1 MKLRFTCSECM
12 KEFFA
17 NAAYGTP
24 EDITAVMTSL
34 STVEFKD
41 DGRYE
46 MTCRE
51 GHISIAFL
59 QQLKFEVL
67 FDIGAYAIIDGYYRE
82 AVSSFTSSL
91 ERFYEFFIKVVC
103 ISKDISELKTLD
115 AWKEISNQSERQLGA
130 FIFLHLLELGS
141 KPILLNNNK
150 IKFRN
155 DVIHK
160 GMIPSKDQAM
170 EYGQAVLDVVKPLL
184 KKLKE
189 NYSGAVTT
197 AVFQHLKNIRNPSDN
212 GLPVSTMCLAT
223 ILSLSNAE
231 PAHETLSL
239 SEAISQMRHWQ
250 SILESTFGTQ

>member
-1 MKLRFTCSECM
+1 M

-17 NAAYGTP
+17 NAAQGTP
-24 EDITAVMTSL
+24 EDITAVMSSL

-82 AVSSFTSSL
+82 AVSSFSSSL
-91 ERFYEFFIKVVC
+91 ERFYEFFIRVMC
-103 ISKDISELKTLD
+103 ISKDISELKTLE

-141 KPILLNNNK
+141 KPILLKNDK

-160 GMIPSKDQAM
+160 GMIPSKEQAM

-189 NYSGAVTT
+189 NYSDAVTT
-197 AVFQHLKNIRNPSDN
+197 AVFQHLGNIRNPSDN
-212 GLPVSTMCLAT
+212 GLPISTMCLAT

-239 SEAISQMRHWQ
+239 SEAIAQMKHWQ
-250 SILESTFGTQ
+250 SILESTMGTQ